1 MIKRKRLL
9 TNEEFD
15 KILNIRETKGDKQA
29 IKFMDSLQDKLY
41 EQVEE
46 VKK

>member
-15 KILNIRETKGDKQA
+15 KILNIRETKGDKQV